1 MGASR
6 VTLCYVLEFLIK
18 YPWVSLRSGY
28 SFFLFFTILFESQ
41 NEEERERGRDLP
53 SLGSLP
59 PQMASV
65 VEAGLGQS

>member
-1 MGASR
+1 MDAGR

-41 NEEERERGRDLP
+41 NEEEREKEISHPLVH
-53 SLGSLP
+53 SLP
-59 PQMASV
+59 KWPQWWR
-65 VEAGLGQS
+65 LG